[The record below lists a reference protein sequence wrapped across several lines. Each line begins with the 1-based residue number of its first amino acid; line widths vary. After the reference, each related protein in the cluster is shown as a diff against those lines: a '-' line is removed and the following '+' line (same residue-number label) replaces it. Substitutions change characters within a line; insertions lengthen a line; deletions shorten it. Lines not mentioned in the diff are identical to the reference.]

1 MFTKKITLKTKSM
14 NKNVFLK
21 ELLQKD
27 YKEVWDYQT
36 ELLQNTVD
44 LKIKNRRNKTII
56 PTKNYFL
63 FVEHPHVYTLGK
75 SGNISN
81 LLLNEIQL
89 KEKGATFY
97 KINRGGDI
105 TYHGPG
111 QIVGYPILDL
121 ENFFT
126 DIHKYLRM
134 LEETI
139 ILTIAEYGLKGERS
153 KGETGVWLDVGTPF
167 ARKICAMGIRTSRW
181 VTMHGFALNVN
192 TNLGYF
198 DNIIPCGIRDKSVTS
213 MEVEMGGKISIEEV
227 KQKILKHFK
236 QLFEVEKFILV

>member
-1 MFTKKITLKTKSM
+1 M
-14 NKNVFLK
+14 NRTINLI
-21 ELLQKD
+21 ELGFKD
-27 YKEVWDYQT
+27 YKEVWDFQS
-36 ELLQNTVD
+36 ELLQEIVTIKTENRKNQLQKNTQ
-44 LKIKNRRNKTII
+44 NH
-56 PTKNYFL
+56 FL

-75 SGNISN
+75 SGDLSN
-81 LLLNEIQL
+81 LLLNEQQL
-89 KEKGATFY
+89 AAKGATFY

-126 DIHKYLRM
+126 DIHKYLRL

-153 KGETGVWLDVGTPF
+153 SGETGVWLDVGTPF
-167 ARKICAMGIRTSRW
+167 VRKICAMGIRSSRW

-192 TNLGYF
+192 VDLAYF
-198 DNIIPCGIRDKSVTS
+198 DNIIPCGIRGKAVTS
-213 MEVEMGGKISIEEV
+213 MEVELG
-227 KQKILKHFK
+227 QKVDMEAIKKRILKHFMT
-236 QLFEVEKFILV
+236 LFGVGEYFI

>member
-1 MFTKKITLKTKSM
+1 M
-14 NKNVFLK
+14 NKNILLK
-21 ELLQKD
+21 DLFVKD
-27 YKEVWDYQT
+27 YKDTWDFQT
-36 ELLQNTVD
+36 ELLQEIVSV
-44 LKIKNRRNKTII
+44 KINNRKSNLQEA
-56 PTKNYFL
+56 TKNHFL

-75 SGNISN
+75 SGDLDN
-81 LLLNEIQL
+81 LLLNEKQL
-89 KEKGATFY
+89 IEKGATFY

-126 DIHKYLRM
+126 DIHKYLRL

-153 KGETGVWLDVGTPF
+153 EGETGVWLDVNTPF
-167 ARKICAMGIRTSRW
+167 ARKICALGIRSSRW
-181 VTMHGFALNVN
+181 VTMHGFALNANV
-192 TNLGYF
+192 NLGYF
-198 DNIIPCGIRDKSVTS
+198 DNIIPCGIKGKAVTS
-213 MEVEMGGKISIEEV
+213 MEAELNQKVDLEKV

-236 QLFEVEKFILV
+236 KLFEVEKLIVS